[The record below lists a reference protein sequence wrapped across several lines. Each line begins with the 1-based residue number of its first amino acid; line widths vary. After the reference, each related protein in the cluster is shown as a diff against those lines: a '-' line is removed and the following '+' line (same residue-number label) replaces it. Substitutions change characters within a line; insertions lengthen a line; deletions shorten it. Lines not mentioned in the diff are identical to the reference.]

1 MFITPIL
8 RQDVHCFGQE
18 SCYPLAFGLPAALM
32 LIATLIFVGGVFSY
46 KKLPAEGNV
55 VLKILQAIFL
65 AVKNKY
71 RAWRSR
77 GTDRNVPKANWL
89 DYADTDYSPQFLGD
103 VRDLM
108 RVLVVFIPICAFW
121 ALYDQQGSRWTYQAI
136 MMGGGIKIFGKGFSI
151 KPEQMGV
158 ANAILILALIPVFNN
173 AIYPGLNKLN
183 VRTRP
188 LGKMMVGLILGV
200 VSFIMAGILQFI
212 INSRSVFAPDPS
224 DPALRVCVGNCVHV
238 LWQIPQYL
246 VLTVSEVLISI
257 TGLEFITP
265 KHHRP

>member
-1 MFITPIL
+1 MKAILPIYLTAYLSYSEDRSTTIIHTFNFMAYFFTIFGGIMSDSWLGKFKTILYLSLVYCIGSCVLAGTSFPGLTGNPPSSWGMWLGLVLLSVGTGGIKPCVSSFGGDQFHPSQTKQIESYFSAFYWAINAGSVLSMFITPIL

-108 RVLVVFIPICAFW
+108 RVLVVFIPIFD
-121 ALYDQQGSRWTYQAI
+121 L
-136 MMGGGIKIFGKGFSI
+136 GI
-151 KPEQMGV
+151 V
-158 ANAILILALIPVFNN
+158 
-173 AIYPGLNKLN
+173 
-183 VRTRP
+183 
-188 LGKMMVGLILGV
+188 
-200 VSFIMAGILQFI
+200 
-212 INSRSVFAPDPS
+212 
-224 DPALRVCVGNCVHV
+224 
-238 LWQIPQYL
+238 
-246 VLTVSEVLISI
+246 
-257 TGLEFITP
+257 
-265 KHHRP
+265 